1 MRKALLAIGIAISAS
16 GCVHEFPFRQDELD
30 ENTIV
35 VEGYITNEYMHHT
48 VQISRLSSYEDTVRN
63 MLKGAYVVVSSGDST
78 YYYKETDDGI
88 YQSENKFV
96 GVSGNVYFL
105 HIRINDTTVISA
117 ESRMLPVT
125 PAEEI
130 QFNKYPDGYRSISH
144 IAEAFVSENPAKYEV
159 RINWDDPLSHEPAKA
174 NLYYYSLTT
183 VDISQLFAP
192 KVQET
197 RFPAGAQLI
206 ERKYSIDQSYETY
219 LRSLLAEQLW
229 SGGYFDEA
237 HGNLHTNL
245 LCNQSHI
252 KTAGYFSANTVY
264 IDTLVVE

>member
-1 MRKALLAIGIAISAS
+1 MAVGMAISAS
-16 GCVHEFPFRQDELD
+16 ACVHEFPFRQGEVD

-35 VEGYITNEYMHHT
+35 IEGYITNEYMHHT

-63 MLKGAYVVVSSGDST
+63 MLKGAYVAVSSGDST
-78 YYYKETDDGI
+78 YYYNETEDGI
-88 YQSENKFV
+88 YTSETKFV
-96 GVSGNVYFL
+96 GVAGNVYFL
-105 HIRINDTTVISA
+105 HVRINDSTIISA

-125 PAEEI
+125 PPEKI
-130 QFNKYPDGYRSISH
+130 TFKSHPDGNRSIGY
-144 IAEAFVSENPAKYEV
+144 IAEAFVSENPAKYV
-159 RINWDDPLSHEPAKA
+159 VQVNWTDHSSEEPRRA

-197 RFPAGAQLI
+197 RFPSGAQLI
-206 ERKYSIDQSYETY
+206 ERKYSIDKNYETY

-245 LCNQSHI
+245 ICNRSQV